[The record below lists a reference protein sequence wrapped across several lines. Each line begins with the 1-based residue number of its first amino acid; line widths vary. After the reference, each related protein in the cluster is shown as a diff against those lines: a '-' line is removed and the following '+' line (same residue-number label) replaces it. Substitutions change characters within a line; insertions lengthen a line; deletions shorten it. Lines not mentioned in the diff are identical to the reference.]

1 MNNWIREPLLHFFLL
16 GAAIFVLFAL
26 FDPSPRPRSVNA
38 IVVSDDDAR
47 RLIAQF
53 EAVWRRRPSERELDH
68 MISKF
73 VREEVYVR
81 EALALGLDKD
91 DAVIR
96 RRLQM
101 KMEFLTESGAEA
113 AKPDD
118 ATLQAHLNANS
129 DRFAQPSLVAFDQ
142 ILLGDNI
149 GDDDAAAIKT
159 KLSGGEPPENYARSS
174 LLPSQFRLSP
184 ETTVES
190 TFGAGFFESIFAFP
204 IAEWSGPVRSPFGSG
219 RPPAASPAPPPSGS
233 APQGLPRN
241 YTRRSWTGSASI
253 SWMSFSGV
261 WPGGQIPA
269 TTQLLVGAD

>member
-118 ATLQAHLNANS
+118 ATLQAHLNAKS
-129 DRFAQPSLVAFDQ
+129 DRFVQPSLVAFDQ
-142 ILLGDNI
+142 ILLEEGI
-149 GDDDAAAIKT
+149 GEDEVSKIKD
-159 KLSGGEPPENYARSS
+159 KLSGGEPSENFARSS

-184 ETTVES
+184 EKTVES
-190 TFGAGFFESIFAFP
+190 TFGTGFFEAVFAFP
-204 IAEWSGPVRSPFGSG
+204 IAEWSGPVRSPFGLHLVRVTQRREERLPALSEIREKVEEDWRSNLSTRLREERFEALLSRYTVS
-219 RPPAASPAPPPSGS
+219 RPDPAAVLKP
-233 APQGLPRN
+233 
-241 YTRRSWTGSASI
+241 
-253 SWMSFSGV
+253 
-261 WPGGQIPA
+261 
-269 TTQLLVGAD
+269 

>member
-1 MNNWIREPLLHFFLL
+1 MNNCIREPLLHFFLL

-47 RLIAQF
+47 RLITQF

-113 AKPDD
+113 AKPED
-118 ATLQAHLNANS
+118 ATLQAHLNAKS

-142 ILLGDNI
+142 ILLEEGI
-149 GDDDAAAIKT
+149 GEDEVSKIKD
-159 KLSGGEPPENYARSS
+159 KLSGGEPSENFARSS

-184 ETTVES
+184 EKTVES
-190 TFGAGFFESIFAFP
+190 TFGTGFFEAVFAFP
-204 IAEWSGPVRSPFGSG
+204 VGEWSGPVRSPFGQHLVRVTQRREARLPALSEIRDKVEQDWRSDLSTRLREERFEALLSRYTVS
-219 RPPAASPAPPPSGS
+219 RPDAAAALKP
-233 APQGLPRN
+233 
-241 YTRRSWTGSASI
+241 
-253 SWMSFSGV
+253 
-261 WPGGQIPA
+261 
-269 TTQLLVGAD
+269 

>member
-1 MNNWIREPLLHFFLL
+1 
-16 GAAIFVLFAL
+16 
-26 FDPSPRPRSVNA
+26 
-38 IVVSDDDAR
+38 
-47 RLIAQF
+47 
-53 EAVWRRRPSERELDH
+53 

-174 LLPSQFRLSP
+174 LLPSQYRLSP
-184 ETTVES
+184 VTTVES

-204 IAEWSGPVRSPFGSG
+204 IAEWSGPVRSPFGLHLVRVTQRREERLPALSEIREKVEQDWRSNLSTRLREERFKALLSRYTVS
-219 RPPAASPAPPPSGS
+219 RPDPAAVLKP
-233 APQGLPRN
+233 
-241 YTRRSWTGSASI
+241 
-253 SWMSFSGV
+253 
-261 WPGGQIPA
+261 
-269 TTQLLVGAD
+269 